1 MAVVTTAS
9 VGDPFSPFSAPIV
22 SDPIIKAAFA
32 ALPAARSLSPSIA
45 LFTALMPLIAA
56 FALPKLRK
64 KLDDWTKEVGDG
76 SATGGVTDF
85 VAGTGTDD
93 TIGSTG
99 VTGVAPAGVAGARIG
114 AAGSGV
120 TAFATGVVAIGSM
133 VAGADGT
140 ISLARVIFTSSGAPD
155 KGNGIGFVVSMVTWV
170 ASGAAGTGSAP
181 TVPVIDVEGK
191 DGSATGRGTLDG
203 LDSTTDPTI
212 VLPVCS
218 TTDCDIPRALRNLGI
233 VAIGSMVAGADGTIS
248 LARVIFT
255 SSGAPDKG
263 NGIGFVVSMVTWV
276 ASGAAG
282 TGSAPTVPVI
292 DVEGKDGSATG
303 RGTLDGLDSTTDPT
317 IVLPVCSTTD
327 CDIPRALRNLGI
339 PNESGAGGSTSTGIA
354 GTGSPTV
361 SVGVA
366 GFAAGVSLA
375 GPCSAAAVFPGVCGA
390 TFSACAAR

>member
-233 VAIGSMVAGADGTIS
+233 
-248 LARVIFT
+248 
-255 SSGAPDKG
+255 
-263 NGIGFVVSMVTWV
+263 
-276 ASGAAG
+276 
-282 TGSAPTVPVI
+282 
-292 DVEGKDGSATG
+292 
-303 RGTLDGLDSTTDPT
+303 
-317 IVLPVCSTTD
+317 
-327 CDIPRALRNLGI
+327 